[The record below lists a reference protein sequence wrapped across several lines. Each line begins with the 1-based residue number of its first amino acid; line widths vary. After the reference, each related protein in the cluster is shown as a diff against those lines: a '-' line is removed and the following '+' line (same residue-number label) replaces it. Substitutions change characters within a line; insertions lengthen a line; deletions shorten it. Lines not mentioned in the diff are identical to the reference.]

1 MRIGN
6 IILDT
11 DNMTYEEVDILV
23 KELRDIRKRKGEA
36 RDCMNRM
43 KYAVEESSNHGFRYV
58 NRYTGEIFNEKDWDV
73 YDEVQE
79 CTHSDEVRK

>member
-6 IILDT
+6 VILDT

-36 RDCMNRM
+36 RDCKLRLNN
-43 KYAVEESSNHGFRYV
+43 AVIESREHGSSDFPQCSHK
-58 NRYTGEIFNEKDWDV
+58 TCPTSFAITDV
-73 YDEVQE
+73 VA
-79 CTHSDEVRK
+79 

>member
-6 IILDT
+6 VILDT

-36 RDCMNRM
+36 RDCKLRLNN
-43 KYAVEESSNHGFRYV
+43 AVIESR
-58 NRYTGEIFNEKDWDV
+58 
-73 YDEVQE
+73 
-79 CTHSDEVRK
+79 

>member
-6 IILDT
+6 VILDT

-36 RDCMNRM
+36 RDCKWRM
-43 KYAVEESSNHGFRYV
+43 KNAVEKSQEEGFRYI
-58 NRYTGEIFNEKDWDV
+58 NRYTGEIFNPNDWWV
-73 YDEVQE
+73 YDEEQK
-79 CTHSDEVRK
+79 CTHSEEVEK

>member
-6 IILDT
+6 VIIDT
-11 DNMTYEEVDILV
+11 DNMSYDEVDILV

-36 RDCMNRM
+36 RDCKIRLNN
-43 KYAVEESSNHGFRYV
+43 AVMESREHGFRSV
-58 NRYTGEIFNEKDWDV
+58 NRYTGEIFNAKDWWV

-79 CTHSDEVRK
+79 CTHGDEVEK